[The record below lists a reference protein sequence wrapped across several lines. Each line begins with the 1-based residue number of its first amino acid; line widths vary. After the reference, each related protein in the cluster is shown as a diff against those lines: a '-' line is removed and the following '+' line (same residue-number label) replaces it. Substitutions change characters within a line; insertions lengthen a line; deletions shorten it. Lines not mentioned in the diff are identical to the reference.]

1 MNVEAVIFDWG
12 GTLTPWHT
20 IDLVEQWRVFA
31 EHYSRSYPD
40 EHPDGGSQ
48 LAARMAEAEQEA
60 WARLKRDGASARL
73 DEVFAAVGVRTDHPG
88 HPAALTAY
96 EEFWEPHTLIDP
108 DVPELFAALRE
119 RGVQIGVLSNTI
131 WTRDY
136 HQRVFARDGVLDLID
151 GDVYSSEIPWVKPHP
166 EAFGAAMSAVGMTD
180 PGRCVYVGDRPYED
194 VHGAQ
199 RVGMRAV
206 LVPHSDIPAGQQVP
220 VDVTPDGVAHRLLD
234 VLDLV
239 DDWNR

>member
-1 MNVEAVIFDWG
+1 VNVEAVIFDWG

-20 IDLVEQWRVFA
+20 VDLVEQWRVFA
-31 EHYSRSYPD
+31 EHYARTHPD
-40 EHPDGGSQ
+40 EHPDGGLE
-48 LAARMAEAEQEA
+48 LAARMAEAEQQA

-73 DEVFAAVGVRTDHPG
+73 DEVFAAVGVRTDHPE
-88 HPAALTAY
+88 HPAALIAY
-96 EEFWEPHTLIDP
+96 EEFWAPHTIIDP
-108 DVPELFAALRE
+108 EVPKLFAALRE
-119 RGVQIGVLSNTI
+119 REIRIGVLSNTI

-136 HQRVFARDGVLDLID
+136 HRRVFDRDGVLELID
-151 GDVYSSEIPWVKPHP
+151 GDVYTSEIPWVKPHP
-166 EAFGAAMSAVGMTD
+166 KAFAAAMSAVGMTD

-199 RVGMRAV
+199 QVGMRAV

-234 VLDLV
+234 VLTLV